1 MTIND
6 KHKSMVEKLL
16 SIPVIVNGQ
25 NIILVCKIKQKL
37 LAECIMC
44 EYSEVEE

>member
-1 MTIND
+1 MIIND

-16 SIPVIVNGQ
+16 SIPVIINEQ

-37 LAECIMC
+37 FAELELC
-44 EYSEVEE
+44 